1 MSIHNIA
8 CEAGVIRQR
17 VLKFIL
23 VKIIAAIFDFY
34 KRGKVG
40 REREIFKKG
49 EWRGKGSQCKGFPRP
64 LPHRRLHLQI
74 NIFG

>member
-40 REREIFKKG
+40 REREKFLKKVSG
-49 EWRGKGSQCKGFPRP
+49 EGREVNVKVFPAP
-64 LPHRRLHLQI
+64 SHTVDSI
-74 NIFG
+74 SK

>member
-8 CEAGVIRQR
+8 CEAGVIRRR
-17 VLKFIL
+17 VL

-34 KRGKVG
+34 NRGKVG
-40 REREIFKKG
+40 RERETFKEG

>member
-8 CEAGVIRQR
+8 CEAGVIRRR

-34 KRGKVG
+34 NRGKVG
-40 REREIFKKG
+40 RERERSFKFLKKVSG
-49 EWRGKGSQCKGFPRP
+49 EGREVNVIVFPAP
-64 LPHRRLHLQI
+64 SHTVDSI
-74 NIFG
+74 SK

>member
-17 VLKFIL
+17 VL

-34 KRGKVG
+34 NRGKVG
-40 REREIFKKG
+40 REREKYLKKVSG
-49 EWRGKGSQCKGFPRP
+49 EGREVNVKVFPAP
-64 LPHRRLHLQI
+64 SHTVDSI
-74 NIFG
+74 SK

>member
-8 CEAGVIRQR
+8 CEAGVIQRR

-34 KRGKVG
+34 NRGKVG
-40 REREIFKKG
+40 GERARERNF
-49 EWRGKGSQCKGFPRP
+49 
-64 LPHRRLHLQI
+64 
-74 NIFG
+74 